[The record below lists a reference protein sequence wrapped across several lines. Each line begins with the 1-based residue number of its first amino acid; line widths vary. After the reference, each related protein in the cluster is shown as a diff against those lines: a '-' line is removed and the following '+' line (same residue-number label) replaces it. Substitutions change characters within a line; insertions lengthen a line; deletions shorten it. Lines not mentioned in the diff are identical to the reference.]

1 MTQWLRK
8 RRLPTRIVIYAAAAT
23 LAFALAA
30 GVGAIGALTLGGDL
44 SLLEGEEPRPA
55 NGPADQDNADRA
67 QDEDETAGRE
77 QAAAEQKE
85 VASRREEAAAEREK
99 AAAERER
106 AASRREKARYVGAV
120 GDIQTRA
127 VEAFLKSHDKLL
139 RYDALTAADVK
150 ELQANEAT
158 LEDVSEQTGDLAPPR
173 EYQAQ
178 YEVFSAAIDELHEA
192 TRLAYGMAADPV
204 AAAELG
210 FDEYDGH
217 VDEAS
222 VRLRRSNELLNR
234 DYETIENVRE
244 VSPQF

>member
-1 MTQWLRK
+1 MTRWLRK
-8 RRLPTRIVIYAAAAT
+8 RPLPARVLLYAAAAT

-30 GVGAIGALTLGGDL
+30 GVGAIGALTLRDDL
-44 SLLEGEEPRPA
+44 SLLESEEPRPGDE
-55 NGPADQDNADRA
+55 NNADRA
-67 QDEDETAGRE
+67 QQNDRTAGRG
-77 QAAAEQKE
+77 QAAGERKE
-85 VASRREEAAAEREK
+85 VASRREEAAAK
-99 AAAERER
+99 RER
-106 AASRREKARYVGAV
+106 IASRREKAQYVGAV

-139 RYDALTAADVK
+139 RYDALTADDVK

-158 LEDVSEQTGDLAPPR
+158 LEEVNEQTANLAPPR
-173 EYQAQ
+173 EYQGQ
-178 YEVFSAAIDELHEA
+178 YGVFSSAIDELHEA

-204 AAAELG
+204 AAAEFG
-210 FDEYDGH
+210 FNEYDGH

-222 VRLRRSNELLNR
+222 GLLRRSNELLNR

>member
-1 MTQWLRK
+1 MTRWLRK
-8 RRLPTRIVIYAAAAT
+8 RPLPARIMIYAAAAT

-44 SLLEGEEPRPA
+44 SLLEREEPP
-55 NGPADQDNADRA
+55 PADEDNADRA
-67 QDEDETAGRE
+67 QDEDGTAGRE

-106 AASRREKARYVGAV
+106 IASRQEKARYVGAV
-120 GDIQTRA
+120 GDIQTIA

-139 RYDALTAADVK
+139 RYDALTAVDVK

-158 LEDVSEQTGDLAPPR
+158 LKEVNEQTGDLAPPR